1 MLRGEELPV
10 VGTADVSE
18 RPTDCVV
25 WEKEEAGE
33 VEEQGIYIPT
43 FR

>member
-1 MLRGEELPV
+1 M
-10 VGTADVSE
+10 SE

-25 WEKEEAGE
+25 WEEEEAGE
-33 VEEQGIYIPT
+33 VEEQGIYIPA